1 MLKHLFM
8 NLLNI
13 FFINEISSISIAN
26 ENSNIFF
33 KAIEIIITQFHIT
46 GVSLCLFGFCI
57 VSITSRESSRISRY
71 KNFIK
76 YEQAF
81 QAQGRTLADFD
92 PRLGR
97 QLDQYRLTLLSQI
110 KWSNKYKYISLMS
123 DFVEDQILVEQY
135 IKGFDKLE
143 KECQTILI
151 SFEQDSDKI
160 EKLSNVSREFS
171 QLLQQAYIDCQNFES
186 NINSKNS
193 TTLLK
198 KKAHYI
204 LLKLQKLN

>member
-1 MLKHLFM
+1 MTLLKL
-8 NLLNI
+8 

-46 GVSLCLFGFCI
+46 GLNLCLFGLCI
-57 VSITSRESSRISRY
+57 VSILSRESYTISRY
-71 KNFIK
+71 KDFIK

-97 QLDQYRLTLLSQI
+97 QLDQYRVTLLNQI

-135 IKGFDKLE
+135 IKEFDKLE

-151 SFEQDSDKI
+151 TLEQDSDKI
-160 EKLSNVSREFS
+160 EKLSNVSSKFS

-186 NINSKNS
+186 NIHSQNS

-198 KKAHYI
+198 KKVHHI
-204 LLKLQKLN
+204 LLKLRKLN